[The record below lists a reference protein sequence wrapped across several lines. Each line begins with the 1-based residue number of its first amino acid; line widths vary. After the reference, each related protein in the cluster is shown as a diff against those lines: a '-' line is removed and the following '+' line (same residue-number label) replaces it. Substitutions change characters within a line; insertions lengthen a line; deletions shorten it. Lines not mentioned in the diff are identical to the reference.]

1 MLFHSVDYYSDES
14 SSSTASGNAGGGESD
29 SDSSY
34 CPTSDSCESE
44 TVVKKG
50 PVLGSVVIH
59 PLVLQLMEPVT
70 GTGQSSCNEPPE
82 SVKPV
87 GSALW
92 NNPAVIPNWVGFVK
106 LSQMGVFVDSINKIR
121 GCKTPGCDG
130 NLVPVAVKSTGLGGG
145 LSVCFGCDGC
155 KELALLESFTKYENE
170 PAYNNDIS
178 VSVQCIYSCWLH
190 SYYVLQDIAK
200 CSGYEDC
207 ECKCVL

>member
-34 CPTSDSCESE
+34 CPTSDSC

-106 LSQMGVFVDSINKIR
+106 LSQMGV
-121 GCKTPGCDG
+121 C
-130 NLVPVAVKSTGLGGG
+130 
-145 LSVCFGCDGC
+145 
-155 KELALLESFTKYENE
+155 
-170 PAYNNDIS
+170 
-178 VSVQCIYSCWLH
+178 
-190 SYYVLQDIAK
+190 
-200 CSGYEDC
+200 
-207 ECKCVL
+207 